1 MTRKRNDIA
10 LTKAVIRTRIL
21 VRLKTQKED
30 ERTRKSAC
38 IAKKLFR
45 TRVFMRAKII
55 MFYKAFKGEVDTDI
69 MIKAAQKL
77 GKIVVVPV
85 CGENRTMIPCIL
97 KEGSRLLRGPYGI
110 GEPAVKKSVSSR
122 PLTWSLSRAWRLR
135 KTVSVWV
142 GEKDTT
148 TVFYHICLNTLPLS
162 AWALISRC
170 LPIFPPMPWTL
181 VSTRSSLPDFSGE
194 ADYCTRIIKIEEV

>member
-122 PLTWSLSRAWRLR
+122 SIDLVIVPGVAFTKDGKRLGRGKGYYDRFLSHMPEHAAIVGLGFDFQVLADLP
-135 KTVSVWV
+135 TNAMDVSVHKV
-142 GEKDTT
+142 
-148 TVFYHICLNTLPLS
+148 I
-162 AWALISRC
+162 AA
-170 LPIFPPMPWTL
+170 
-181 VSTRSSLPDFSGE
+181 
-194 ADYCTRIIKIEEV
+194 